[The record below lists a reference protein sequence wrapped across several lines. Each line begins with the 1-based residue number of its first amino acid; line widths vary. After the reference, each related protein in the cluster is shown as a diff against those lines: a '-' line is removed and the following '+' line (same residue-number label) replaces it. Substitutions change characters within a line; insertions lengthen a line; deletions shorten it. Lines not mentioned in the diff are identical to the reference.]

1 MYLHFRVLQFLLP
14 KKSRLEFVLG
24 FVTPQVNT
32 FFLQA
37 VLTLTRELRFL
48 ENEFHYVK
56 DNQEKEALGHSLRH
70 LGRRLLELVDEFV
83 TKICTKEWRKENY
96 QIVLLNRNTEN
107 NNEETVSATIKV
119 GGRS

>member
-1 MYLHFRVLQFLLP
+1 MYLHFSVLQLLFF
-14 KKSRLEFVLG
+14 KKVDKNSDWGLYPSSKYF
-24 FVTPQVNT
+24 

-83 TKICTKEWRKENY
+83 TKVCTKEWRKENY
-96 QIVLLNRNTEN
+96 QIVLLNRKTEN

-119 GGRS
+119 GGKS

>member
-1 MYLHFRVLQFLLP
+1 M
-14 KKSRLEFVLG
+14 G

-32 FFLQA
+32 SSSFFFFFLQA

-96 QIVLLNRNTEN
+96 QIVLLNRKTEN

-119 GGRS
+119 GGKS